1 MLIVYFFVLVPINNA
16 VDDAPNRILSI
27 NQTILIIIGILI
39 TFKIF
44 NSQKSKNFLDYLAKA
59 KTSQLNPK
67 KSKNETESQDIVTK
81 WKTKSSEE
89 KREDV
94 AGIILN
100 YYTKAEDS
108 SED

>member
-1 MLIVYFFVLVPINNA
+1 MLSLFFVLVPINNA
-16 VDDAPNRILSI
+16 VDDALNRVLSI
-27 NQTILIIIGILI
+27 NQMILIIIGILI

-44 NSQKSKNFLDYLAKA
+44 NSQKSKTFLDYLAKA

-67 KSKNETESQDIVTK
+67 KSKNENESQDIVTK
-81 WKTKSSEE
+81 WKMKSSEE
-89 KREDV
+89 RREDV

-100 YYTKAEDS
+100 YYIKAEDS